1 MHTSI
6 TNLIIL
12 KRINNHTH
20 DSNAAKVEANI
31 AVCNFKKRARETMEP
46 ASTVINEC
54 ISGLSEASKDNCVRR
69 ANRNRRGRRTAL
81 FPPHIWNL
89 HLPVLNGQDRTNNH
103 AEAANRRLNVEMGVQ
118 HPSLWSFIN
127 CLRRV
132 QAGRDVFYSQLEA
145 DDDENGG
152 NRERTGSVVNCSRGQ
167 WASVLGW
174 VLDQCLQVLS
184 VLFFN
189 LRKVNLNLHDSAALV
204 IRETCIFWDK
214 ARIPTRDFQH
224 CSKKLKLIYEEWRKL
239 QKNSTRKTATQKKNE
254 NNFLEKLEELF
265 DIAHLNALDI
275 IKIDEDRQFLL
286 LQRQPGRPG
295 HMSGVDYKLSKK
307 EDGAL
312 NKLEE
317 LQKKRKRADD
327 EFMLKNQRIE
337 LQSSSDSENEELQSN
352 NEIHYKNK
360 EPLSISSGPKIRAS
374 REFITTK
381 LAAALD
387 KCKITDRE
395 AVHLLISTVEALGL
409 DVNDFIINRSSIHR
423 YRERFRS
430 EFNKELRKSFSQPL
444 TAAVVHW
451 DGKILPALTGNEY
464 VDRLPV
470 LITNNNS
477 EYLLGVPKL
486 ESATGKEQAQAIFHA
501 LQDWGIKDSVK
512 AICCDTTASNTGRL
526 NGACVLLEQLLE
538 KDLLYLPCRH
548 HISEVILKS
557 VFDVKFGSTSDLEP
571 QLWDTDENY
580 KIGFHMVQQLKVV
593 NDTAERSIKLIED
606 YNSIITKNEDQK
618 QFLLQ
623 VVRNYRQKY
632 PDTEKKFTIT
642 QHISRDKHLRA
653 LNTKKEKEDNEK
665 TQMFLNTTTN
675 SSFNSELCY
684 MMLLANIPISKLKHP
699 DVRNFLFKHIGKI
712 IPDESTIRKYYVSN
726 CYNDTINN
734 IRAYLKDKKLWI
746 SIDET
751 TDVEGRF
758 VANVII
764 GSLEL
769 GCPGKTFLFNTELLE
784 KTNNSTIMKLFD
796 KTMCLLYPEV
806 VKHDNI
812 LLFVSDA
819 APYMVKAGK
828 NIKALYLKMEHVT
841 CLAHGLY
848 TVAEEMR
855 RYFSKVDALISN
867 VKKIF
872 VKCSSRVLKFKEIAP
887 EVPMPPQPILTR
899 WGTWLMAPIYYCEH
913 YQFIK
918 SVVMEFDKDDA
929 VAIENAQTLLADNSL
944 EFDLAFIKANYDNLP
959 KNITTLETFG

>member
-1 MHTSI
+1 MALKNNLRENIYLIGCI
-6 TNLIIL
+6 TNQIIGCKL
-12 KRINNHTH
+12 P
-20 DSNAAKVEANI
+20 SN
-31 AVCNFKKRARETMEP
+31 R
-46 ASTVINEC
+46 
-54 ISGLSEASKDNCVRR
+54 
-69 ANRNRRGRRTAL
+69 
-81 FPPHIWNL
+81 
-89 HLPVLNGQDRTNNH
+89 
-103 AEAANRRLNVEMGVQ
+103 
-118 HPSLWSFIN
+118 
-127 CLRRV
+127 
-132 QAGRDVFYSQLEA
+132 
-145 DDDENGG
+145 
-152 NRERTGSVVNCSRGQ
+152 
-167 WASVLGW
+167 
-174 VLDQCLQVLS
+174 QVLS

-557 VFDVKFGSTSDLEP
+557 VFDVKFGSTSGPNVPIFKRFKEYWSKIDTTKFKSGIDIMQSRKLLDDEVDTVLSFTLNCLKVQQCREDYRELLELTVIFLGGIPVRGISFRVPGAIHHARWMSKAIYSLKICLFSEQFKLNSKEKNIIYDICIFIVRIYVKYWFSSPVAAFAPSLDLELFKNLILYKKIDPDISNITIKKLSGHLWYLTSETAALSFFDKNVSIESKIKMVQSIKNNNCDTEETKRLNIQNYNIQNILEKKIENFITVDSLKFFTRFNLSTNFLDLEP

-632 PDTEKKFTIT
+632 PDSKK
-642 QHISRDKHLRA
+642 S
-653 LNTKKEKEDNEK
+653 
-665 TQMFLNTTTN
+665 
-675 SSFNSELCY
+675 
-684 MMLLANIPISKLKHP
+684 
-699 DVRNFLFKHIGKI
+699 
-712 IPDESTIRKYYVSN
+712 
-726 CYNDTINN
+726 
-734 IRAYLKDKKLWI
+734 
-746 SIDET
+746 
-751 TDVEGRF
+751 
-758 VANVII
+758 
-764 GSLEL
+764 
-769 GCPGKTFLFNTELLE
+769 
-784 KTNNSTIMKLFD
+784 
-796 KTMCLLYPEV
+796 
-806 VKHDNI
+806 
-812 LLFVSDA
+812 
-819 APYMVKAGK
+819 
-828 NIKALYLKMEHVT
+828 
-841 CLAHGLY
+841 
-848 TVAEEMR
+848 
-855 RYFSKVDALISN
+855 
-867 VKKIF
+867 
-872 VKCSSRVLKFKEIAP
+872 
-887 EVPMPPQPILTR
+887 
-899 WGTWLMAPIYYCEH
+899 
-913 YQFIK
+913 
-918 SVVMEFDKDDA
+918 
-929 VAIENAQTLLADNSL
+929 TLLQP
-944 EFDLAFIKANYDNLP
+944 Y
-959 KNITTLETFG
+959 